1 MKLID
6 LPLTERI
13 AFARGWLQ
21 EKSERDEEVLIDAL
35 ISFYNL
41 PITTA
46 RQLVEEH
53 LDSTSKT

>member
-1 MKLID
+1 MKLVD
-6 LPLTERI
+6 LPTAERI
-13 AFARGWLQ
+13 AFAREWLQ